1 MAEVSLSSILNSM
14 PIPLKQIVEA
24 VFTSYLLPALIVPLV
39 WLLGAITR
47 RSTGTLVAGI
57 SALRFLQNAYDA
69 TAILIVLVWAAG
81 RAGLRIEAGGRPIT
95 VLVWVLFGALNLL
108 FATLAVRITGEYGK
122 LPDGGPKDTVFLR
135 FLGAIVA
142 QPIATLAAF
151 SLLYRLLRVVYHRE
165 FPWLDVVQE
174 GI

>member
-1 MAEVSLSSILNSM
+1 M
-14 PIPLKQIVEA
+14 PIPFKQIVEA
-24 VFTSYLLPALIVPLV
+24 VFTSYLLPALLVPLV
-39 WLLGAITR
+39 WLLRKIA
-47 RSTGTLVAGI
+47 RSIWKLSTGI
-57 SALRFLQNAYDA
+57 SALRLLQNAYDA
-69 TAILIVLVWAAG
+69 TAILIVLAWAAG

-95 VLVWVLFGALNLL
+95 ILAWIFFGALNLL

-151 SLLYRLLRVVYHRE
+151 SLLYRLLRVVYHRQ

>member
-1 MAEVSLSSILNSM
+1 M

-39 WLLGAITR
+39 WLLRAITR
-47 RSTGTLVAGI
+47 RSARRFSAGI
-57 SALRFLQNAYDA
+57 LSLQVLQIVYEA
-69 TAILIVLVWAAG
+69 TAILIVLVWAAV

-95 VLVWVLFGALNLL
+95 ILAWVLFGALNLL
-108 FATLAVRITGEYGK
+108 FATLAVRVTGEYGK
-122 LPDGGPKDTVFLR
+122 LPDGGPKDAVFLR

-151 SLLYRLLRVVYHRE
+151 SLLYQLLRVVYHQE
-165 FPWLDVVQE
+165 FPWLDAVQE